1 MNTALLDSQYPLRA
15 RHLVTVTRL
24 AAIALLALAGCIQQP
39 VAGPAAPMAAG
50 DAVGTTQADADF
62 AQNSLDAA
70 KDDRLGRVASD
81 SDAADKALAENRT
94 ADARGAI
101 SVQQAHLE
109 GVQRSAEESAKLATA
124 EQHRAEG
131 RAVEAEKTLGDLRDS
146 AKTDAVR
153 IADLTRER
161 DAANLARDK
170 ALDDFRDE
178 AAKNMARQEKAIEDA
193 LKRAAAAED
202 ARNDAVR
209 KKQIVVLNWIGAV
222 FTVLA
227 GAVIGIGGMFL
238 GWTFPVLKRLVPA
251 AAICGIVA
259 LFAFAAA
266 QFIASRWFW
275 PVMGGS
281 AALVFVL
288 AGAYFYRSE
297 RAKQSAAQKAAVMDV
312 ARPILDKAY
321 EGGTAK
327 LSDVAAQL
335 KADGSA
341 TVQDLLDAI
350 VFNPLS
356 AATKNTPVQATV
368 HLMRAEEKGAIQL
381 N

>member
-1 MNTALLDSQYPLRA
+1 MRPLA
-15 RHLVTVTRL
+15 FIL
-24 AAIALLALAGCIQQP
+24 ALALAGCP
-39 VAGPAAPMAAG
+39 AGAPKPAAPMGAG
-50 DAVGTTQADADF
+50 DNVTATQNNATT
-62 AQNSLDAA
+62 AQSSLDTA

-81 SDAADKALAENRT
+81 SDAADKALKEDRT
-94 ADARGAI
+94 ADAKGAV
-101 SVQQAHLE
+101 SVQLAHLE
-109 GVQRSAEESAKLATA
+109 GVPRNAEESAKLAEA

-131 RAVEAEKTLGDLRDS
+131 RTVEAEKTLDELRDS
-146 AKTDAVR
+146 AKADAVR

-170 ALDDFRDE
+170 ALDDFRAE
-178 AAKNMARQEKAIEDA
+178 AAKNMARQERAIEDA

-209 KKQIVVLNWIGAV
+209 KKQIVMLNWIGAV

-266 QFIASRWFW
+266 QFIASKYFW
-275 PVMGGS
+275 PVMGGG
-281 AALVFVL
+281 AALIFVL
-288 AGAYFYRSE
+288 VGAYLYRSE

-341 TVQDLLDAI
+341 TVQDLLDAV

-356 AATKNTPVQATV
+356 AATKNTPIQATV
-368 HLMRAEEKGAIQL
+368 HLMRAEEKGATQL
-381 N
+381 S